1 MHEAPDLMP
10 LRDNLLVVW
19 QADGG
24 DHLGSRGAQRQP
36 TSSSHTHPVTVTGV
50 YRLEGSTSLSK
61 PGRHESCRLGYKET
75 LPAYVQPGS
84 LSTSTSLLHNH
95 KLQLPPYKANHIHQN
110 AYLHCEYSSF
120 TLNTTITVQQANLS
134 QVTCKEDA
142 SADQVAAAKKHAT
155 DQGGKIGHEY
165 SLIKGFSVEFPEDQ
179 ISTLESHEH
188 VKHVEKDQ
196 EVKTQ

>member
-1 MHEAPDLMP
+1 MSPGGLVIKRLCRP
-10 LRDNLLVVW
+10 LSNLGACQL
-19 QADGG
+19 Q
-24 DHLGSRGAQRQP
+24 SRSC
-36 TSSSHTHPVTVTGV
+36 TTTNYNFHHTNP
-50 YRLEGSTSLSK
+50 
-61 PGRHESCRLGYKET
+61 
-75 LPAYVQPGS
+75 
-84 LSTSTSLLHNH
+84 
-95 KLQLPPYKANHIHQN
+95 
-110 AYLHCEYSSF
+110 
-120 TLNTTITVQQANLS
+120 NTTIKMPTYI
-134 QVTCKEDA
+134 VTCKEDA